1 MLWPVVAYPATAP
14 CAQNDEASTS
24 FGEPVEIAVLDND
37 IEATANTETHLEKTE
52 QARGGTFSANT
63 ATGIVIFQ
71 PDPGFTGTASAHY
84 YAYDSWGIR
93 TRGLIEVEVQ
103 VE

>member
-37 IEATANTETHLEKTE
+37 IEATAIGE
-52 QARGGTFSANT
+52 SATSVEGVRIVQIRPFRYFIRDRESNAIPFIGHIADPTVT
-63 ATGIVIFQ
+63 A
-71 PDPGFTGTASAHY
+71 A
-84 YAYDSWGIR
+84 
-93 TRGLIEVEVQ
+93 L
-103 VE
+103 